1 MTLMDYEY
9 ISTIPSMSESAELS
23 DELSSAL
30 HNLSNA
36 PKLEGLVVG
45 PAYSGSS
52 TLFWR
57 PDSPISPHPWANLKR
72 IDVSFA
78 PLAPGGVRLF
88 EASETMGWH
97 DEFSDEDSATELIPL
112 PSALE
117 PYFVAAS
124 KSAAHMPQL
133 QHLHVAI
140 WKPYSVTTLSWE
152 MEFAAAGISSRFD
165 DWETYALEGSTPHF
179 QEQNLTSID
188 CVYWCVRGMDFPE
201 RVRSIWK
208 ERGLASN
215 DLRIV
220 ERRRSPRQSGLFSV
234 SATNDDLLR
243 MQQALLNS

>member
-1 MTLMDYEY
+1 MTLIDYEY
-9 ISTIPSMSESAELS
+9 ISTIPSMSESADLS
-23 DELSSAL
+23 DDLSSAL
-30 HNLSNA
+30 HSLSNA

-45 PAYSGSS
+45 PAYSGSP

-57 PDSPISPHPWANLKR
+57 PDSPISPLPWANLKR

-78 PLAPGGVRLF
+78 PLAPGGVRLC
-88 EASETMGWH
+88 ETSETTGWH
-97 DEFSDEDSATELIPL
+97 DEFNDEDPATDLIPL

-124 KSAAHMPQL
+124 KSAVHMPQL
-133 QHLHVAI
+133 QHLRVAI

-152 MEFAAAGISSRFD
+152 MEFAAAGVPSQFD

-179 QEQNLTSID
+179 QEQNLTNID
-188 CVYWCVRGMDFPE
+188 CVYWCVHGMEFPE
-201 RVRSIWK
+201 RICSIWK

-215 DLRIV
+215 GLRVI

-234 SATNDDLLR
+234 ATTNDDLLR